1 MSDMRYQ
8 DQSSGAQY
16 PVGFFSSQTGLL
28 DVLLRGERPEAVGPE
43 SEEPGKAMVRRCLE
57 KDFPH
62 SA

>member
-1 MSDMRYQ
+1 
-8 DQSSGAQY
+8 
-16 PVGFFSSQTGLL
+16 VGFFSSQTGLL

-57 KDFPH
+57 KNFPH